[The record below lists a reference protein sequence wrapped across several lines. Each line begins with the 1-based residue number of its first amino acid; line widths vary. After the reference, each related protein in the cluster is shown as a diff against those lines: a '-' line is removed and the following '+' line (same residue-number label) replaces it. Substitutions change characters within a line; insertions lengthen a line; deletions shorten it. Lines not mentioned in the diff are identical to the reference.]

1 MGVVSSDLL
10 AGILT
15 SFRALY
21 ADAFLAAQAP
31 TVYPRIAMEI
41 PSTTLTNTYNWLG
54 TVPVMR
60 EWIDQRQSGGL
71 YSNSYSLTN
80 KHYEATIDVDRDTL
94 EDDQLG
100 IIAPR
105 IRQLGMEVPRY
116 IDNCCVSALVNGAV
130 AGNVCYDGLTFYN
143 ASHVVGAQAAQTNLF
158 SYTGYDTQ
166 AHLQADFAGAKAQM
180 RNVKDDQGR
189 PMNILAD
196 LVLVPPAAEQAFAVM
211 LTAAMVPAGALAAS
225 MSNIFIGQADMAI
238 SPYVTAATW
247 HLLCTKM
254 PVKPLIFQNR
264 KGPEFVSLAKP
275 DDPMVFMSRRFYYGV
290 DTRFAV
296 GYGMW
301 EFAIKVA

>member
-1 MGVVSSDLL
+1 MGIVNSDFL
-10 AGILT
+10 AALLT

-41 PSTTLTNTYNWLG
+41 PSTTLTESYNWLG

-71 YSNSYSLTN
+71 YPYTYSLTN
-80 KHYEATIDVDRDTL
+80 KHYEATVDVDRDTL
-94 EDDQLG
+94 DDDRLG
-100 IIAPR
+100 MISPR

-116 IDNCCVSALVNGAV
+116 IDNCCVVALVNGAV
-130 AGNVCYDGLTFYN
+130 AGNVCYDGVVFYS
-143 ASHVVGAQAAQTNLF
+143 ASHVVGAQAAQTNL
-158 SYTGYDTQ
+158 YTSTGVTLVL
-166 AHLQADFAGAKAQM
+166 LQADFSGAKAQM

-196 LVLVPPAAEQAFAVM
+196 FILCAPAQEQVFAQL
-211 LTAAMVPAGALAAS
+211 LTAAMIPAGAVAAS
-225 MSNIFIGQADMAI
+225 MSNTFIGQADMGV
-238 SPYVTAATW
+238 SPYVTASTW

-254 PVKPLIFQNR
+254 AVKPLIFQNR
-264 KGPEFVSLAKP
+264 KSPEFISLAKP
-275 DDPMVFMSRRFYYGV
+275 DDPLAFMSRRFYYGV

-296 GYGMW
+296 GYGLW
-301 EFAIKVA
+301 ETAIKVA